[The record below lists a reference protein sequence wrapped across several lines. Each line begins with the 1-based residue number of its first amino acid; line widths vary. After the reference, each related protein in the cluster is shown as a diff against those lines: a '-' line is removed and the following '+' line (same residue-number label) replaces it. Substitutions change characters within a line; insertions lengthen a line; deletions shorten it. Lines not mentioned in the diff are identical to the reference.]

1 MNHNSKEL
9 SNFVKQQL
17 EELKPYEDSP
27 IKFPLGDYSFDFWAL
42 DAESVFPNSP
52 DLQKTFNRLK
62 KKKTKKAIKFQ
73 RKRRNFLV

>member
-9 SNFVKQQL
+9 SDFVKQQL

-62 KKKTKKAIKFQ
+62 KKKP
-73 RKRRNFLV
+73 KRLLNFKENEDIF